1 MEILIGAVAV
11 FFMLKLVVQSVL
23 RVAPKPVRPKRKN
36 TPHAKQKSEVP
47 RAIDRALHRDNRSAS
62 RPVQPRVLMG
72 SAWITDGD
80 SIWIQNTQIR
90 LFGIDAPELN
100 HPYGIKAKWAL
111 HKLCKHQS
119 IRAEVTDV
127 DHYGRTVAK
136 CYLPDGRDLSAE
148 MVKQGLALDWP
159 RYSGRIYQS
168 LETDDARKK
177 LFLADARQKGRMHV
191 WEQYEARQKANSR
204 A

>member
-1 MEILIGAVAV
+1 MEILVGAVAV
-11 FFMLKLVVQSVL
+11 FFMLKLVVQSVR
-23 RVAPKPVRPKRKN
+23 RVAPKTVKPKRQT
-36 TPHAKQKSEVP
+36 TPPAKRKSE
-47 RAIDRALHRDNRSAS
+47 AKHANGRALHPGIRNAS
-62 RPVQPRVLMG
+62 RPAQPRVLLG
-72 SAWITDGD
+72 AAWITDGD
-80 SIWIQNTQIR
+80 SIWIQSTQIR

-119 IRAEVTDV
+119 IRAEVTDL

-159 RYSGRIYQS
+159 RYSGGIYQS